1 MPSLRKSSLS
11 KNMMQKLESVLYR
24 EMYEYKVGTFEE
36 LWQLHNSDEL
46 EYIPYIHFVIVTD
59 SHNQQYIFRENEDRT
74 EIFGLKIKL
83 IKLNKE
89 RMGID

>member
-1 MPSLRKSSLS
+1 
-11 KNMMQKLESVLYR
+11 
-24 EMYEYKVGTFEE
+24 MYECKVGTFEE
-36 LWQLHNSDEL
+36 LWQFHNTDEL
-46 EYIPYIHFVIVTD
+46 EYIPSKHFVIITD
-59 SHNQQYIFRENEDRT
+59 SRNQQYIFRENEDRT

>member
-1 MPSLRKSSLS
+1 MSLS
-11 KNMMQKLESVLYR
+11 RNRSQKKNVQNLESVLYR
-24 EMYEYKVGTFEE
+24 EMYECKVGTFEE
-36 LWQLHNSDEL
+36 LWQFHNTDEL
-46 EYIPYIHFVIVTD
+46 EYIPSKHFVIITD
-59 SHNQQYIFRENEDRT
+59 SRNQQYIFRENEDRT